1 MRIGVGGIGVE
12 QGFTAFKKKI
22 VAKYKKHKMYH
33 FKHFKMYSS
42 VALSAS
48 TLLYNHYHRLS
59 RLHHPELMYRNSS
72 SSLSLNGSTLGASC
86 RWSHRV
92 FVLFYLS

>member
-22 VAKYKKHKMYH
+22 VGKYKTHKIYL
-33 FKHFKMYSS
+33 FKHFKVYGS

-48 TLLYNHYHRLS
+48 TLYNCYHHLS
-59 RLHHPELMYRNSS
+59 LFSS
-72 SSLSLNGSTLGASC
+72 S
-86 RWSHRV
+86 
-92 FVLFYLS
+92 